1 MAAAGLY
8 DPGFEHDACGV
19 GFVADLSGRPSH
31 DVVSRALNVLRHL
44 EHRGAQGGD
53 PGTGDGAGIL
63 TQLPDEFFRA
73 VCGLD
78 LPGPGC
84 YAAGLA
90 FISAERSSVTRA
102 VETLAAAEGLNVLGW
117 REVPHDVAYCG
128 AGARA
133 VLPGLVQVFVAG
145 ANGESGLELER
156 MAFCLRKRAEHQGG
170 VYFASLSARTIVYK
184 GMLSA
189 PQLEPFFP
197 DLSDPRYGSAL
208 ALVHS
213 RFSTN
218 TFPSWPLAHPYRYVA
233 HNGEINTI
241 RGNRNWMR
249 AREAMLVSDLI
260 PASRDGAK
268 GIERLFPVLDET
280 GSDSASFDECLELLT
295 LGGRSL
301 PHAVLMMIPEPWENH
316 EEMTP
321 ERRAFYQFHAALMEP
336 WDGPALIAFTDGSVI
351 GAVLDRNGLRPGRYW
366 VTSDDLVVLASE
378 VGVLDIDAATVVRK
392 GRLQPGRI
400 FLADTAAGRIVEDE
414 EVKAALAAEHPYE
427 AWLHAGLVHLDDLP
441 DRALPQRDE
450 AAPGSDLVA
459 LQRMHGYTEEE
470 LRVILAPMARTGAE
484 PIGSMGTDTPLAVL
498 SDRPR
503 GVFDYFTQLF
513 AQVTN
518 PPLDAIREELV
529 TSLGTITGPEQNLL
543 VPIPASCRQIVLPYP
558 VISDQDLAKIVH
570 INDGGNLPGLASHV
584 VDGRYDPRGGGP
596 ALRARLAEICA
607 EVSAAIDSGTRLI
620 ILSDRTNLASPA
632 QAAHPTASMSHRR
645 ALDRID
651 VTSMPVAG
659 GGASLIPIP
668 SLLLTGAV
676 HHHLIR
682 EKSRTRAGLV
692 LEAGDVRECHHVALL
707 IGYGAAAVNPYL
719 AIESVRDLA
728 RRGVLQAV
736 SENKAEANLLKA
748 LGKGL
753 LKIMSKMGVSTVASY
768 TGAQIFE
775 AIGLGAEVI
784 ETCFAG
790 TTSRLSGVGFDA
802 LAAEI
807 GQRASLALAD
817 GAGMEHRRL
826 ATGGEYQ
833 WRRDGEPHL
842 FGPEAVFKLQH
853 ATRSRRYEIFKEY
866 TSLVDDQSRR
876 LMTLRGLLRVRGVD
890 DGTDAPSSAPG
901 NEVESVSSIV
911 RRFATGAMSYGSISA
926 EAHETL
932 AIAMNRLGARSNT
945 GEGGEDP
952 DRFTPERDG
961 DSRRSAVKQVAS
973 GRFGVTSEYLVNA
986 DDLQIKMAQ
995 GAKPGEGGQLP
1006 GHKVYPWIARTRYS
1020 TPGVGLISPPPHH
1033 DIYSIED
1040 LAQLIHDLKNA
1051 NPAARVHVKLVAE
1064 VGVGTVAAGVSKA
1077 HADVV
1082 LISGHDGGTGAAPLT
1097 SIKHAGAPWELGLA
1111 ETQQTLLRNKLRD
1124 RIVVQVDGQLK
1135 TGRDVIIAALL
1146 GAEEFGFASAP
1157 LVVSGCVMMRVCHLD
1172 TCPVGV
1178 ATQNPELRARFTG
1191 KPEFVVNF
1199 FEFIAEEVREYLA
1212 RLGFRTLDEIVG
1224 RVDLLDAALAVE
1236 HWKASGLDLSPMLHA
1251 PPLPEGAVTRRVTT
1265 QDHGLDRALDNT
1277 LIQLAEGALEE
1288 GRPVRLEL
1296 PIRNVNRTVGTMLGY
1311 EVTRRW
1317 GGEGLPEGTI
1327 DISFSG
1333 SAGQSFGAFLPR
1345 GITLR
1350 LDGDA
1355 NDYLGKGLSGG
1366 RLVVR
1371 PHAAAPFAAE
1381 EQVIA
1386 GNVIAYGATGGEIFL
1401 RGLVGERFCVR
1412 NSGAL
1417 AVAEGTGDH
1426 GCEYMT
1432 GGRVV
1437 ILGPVGR
1444 NFAAGMS
1451 GGIAYV
1457 LDLPEIR
1464 VNVEMVDLDPLD
1476 GADVE
1481 FLRDVVERHHDLTG
1495 SAVAARLLADWD
1507 PGRFTKVMPKDYK
1520 RVLSAAS
1527 RAEREGRDVNE
1538 AVMAAAHG

>member
-8 DPGFEHDACGV
+8 DPTFEHDACGV
-19 GFVADLSGRPSH
+19 GFVADLSGRDGH
-31 DVVSRALNVLRHL
+31 DVVTRALRVLCHL
-44 EHRGAQGGD
+44 EHRGAKGGD

-73 VCGLD
+73 VCGFA
-78 LPGPGC
+78 LPGPGS

-90 FISAERSSVTRA
+90 FISAERSVVSQA
-102 VETLAAAEGLNVLGW
+102 VERLAAAEGLIVLGW
-117 REVPHDVAYCG
+117 RDVPFDVEACG

-133 VLPGLVQVFVAG
+133 VLPELAQLFVAG
-145 ANGESGLELER
+145 ANGESGPELER
-156 MAFCLRKRAEHQGG
+156 MAFCLRKRAEHEGG

-189 PQLEPFFP
+189 VQLEPFFP

-249 AREAMLVSDLI
+249 AREAMLATDLI
-260 PASRDGAK
+260 PPSKDGK
-268 GIERLFPVLDET
+268 GIERLFPILNEH
-280 GSDSASFDECLELLT
+280 GSDSASFDECLELLHM
-295 LGGRSL
+295 GGRSL

-316 EEMTP
+316 EEMMP

-366 VTSDDLVVLASE
+366 VTSDGLVVLASE
-378 VGVLDIDAATVVRK
+378 VGVLDIDPATVIRK

-400 FLADTAAGRIVEDE
+400 FLADTATGRIVEDE
-414 EVKAALAAEHPYE
+414 EVKAALAAERPYE

-441 DRALPQRDE
+441 DRPRTPADRTQ
-450 AAPGSDLVA
+450 ADLLT

-470 LRVILAPMARTGAE
+470 LRVIVAPMARAGTE

-503 GVFDYFTQLF
+503 LVFDYFTQLF

-529 TSLGTITGPEQNLL
+529 TSLATIAGPEQNLL
-543 VPIPASCRQIVLPYP
+543 EPVPASCRQVVLPRP
-558 VISDQDLAKIVH
+558 VLSDRDLAKIVH
-570 INDGGNLPGLASHV
+570 INDDGNLPGLASHL
-584 VDGRYDPRGGGP
+584 VDGRYDPRGGGEG
-596 ALRARLAEICA
+596 LRDRLAEICA
-607 EVSAAIDSGTRLI
+607 EVSAAIAGGARLI
-620 ILSDRTNLASPA
+620 VLSDRVS
-632 QAAHPTASMSHRR
+632 
-645 ALDRID
+645 
-651 VTSMPVAG
+651 TSN
-659 GGASLIPIP
+659 SLVPIP

-682 EKSRTRAGLV
+682 EKTRTMAGLIV
-692 LEAGDVRECHHVALL
+692 EAGDVRECHHLALL
-707 IGYGAAAVNPYL
+707 VGYGAAAVTPYL
-719 AIESVRDLA
+719 AIESARDLA
-728 RRGVLQAV
+728 RRGTLGEVT
-736 SENKAEANLLKA
+736 ERKAEANLLKA
-748 LGKGL
+748 FSKGL
-753 LKIMSKMGVSTVASY
+753 LKIMSKMGVSTAASY

-775 AIGLGAEVI
+775 AIGLGPEVI
-784 ETCFAG
+784 AACFTG
-790 TTSRLSGVGFDA
+790 TTSRLSGVGFDE
-802 LAAEI
+802 LAEEI
-807 GQRASLALAD
+807 RRRTGYATSP
-817 GAGMEHRRL
+817 GAGMAHRRL
-826 ATGGEYQ
+826 DTGGEYQ

-876 LMTLRGLLRVRGVD
+876 LMTLRGLLRIRGVD
-890 DGTDAPSSAPG
+890 PGEAPRPVPVDIA
-901 NEVESVSSIV
+901 EVEPVSGIV

-952 DRFTPERDG
+952 ERFSPDANG
-961 DSRRSAVKQVAS
+961 DLRRSAVKQVAS

-1006 GHKVYPWIARTRYS
+1006 GNKVYPWIARTRYS

-1051 NPAARVHVKLVAE
+1051 NPAARVHVKLVSE

-1124 RIVVQVDGQLK
+1124 RIVVQADGQLK
-1135 TGRDVIIAALL
+1135 TGRDVVIAALL

-1178 ATQNPELRARFTG
+1178 ATQNPELRARFSG

-1199 FEFIAEEVREYLA
+1199 FEFVAEEVREYLA
-1212 RLGFRTLDEIVG
+1212 QLGFRSLEEIVG

-1236 HWKASGLDLSPMLHA
+1236 HWKASGLDLSRMLYRPQPSDEA
-1251 PPLPEGAVTRRVTT
+1251 SLSCKQS
-1265 QDHGLDRALDNT
+1265 QDHGLERALDNT

-1317 GGEGLPEGTI
+1317 GGEGLPDDTI
-1327 DISFSG
+1327 DISFDG

-1350 LDGDA
+1350 LTGDA

-1371 PHAAAPFAAE
+1371 PPQVAPFLAE

-1386 GNVIAYGATGGEIFL
+1386 GNVIGYGATGGEIFL
-1401 RGLVGERFCVR
+1401 RGVVGERFCVR
-1412 NSGAL
+1412 NSGVL

-1457 LDLPEIR
+1457 LDCPVRR
-1464 VNVEMVDLDPLD
+1464 VNMEMVDLDPLEAGD
-1476 GADVE
+1476 AE
-1481 FLRDVVERHHDLTG
+1481 FLRDVVERHHAETG

-1527 RAEREGRDVNE
+1527 QAELEGRDINE